1 MRIAAMVPGFALLLA
16 IGGQGAGAADTP
28 PDVLL
33 EELTTEVLTDLKL
46 FERGRPGA
54 PARII
59 DLVVPKIL
67 PLLDLDRMTQM
78 AMGRN
83 WRIAAPGQKL
93 LLIAEFRTLLVR
105 TYSTA
110 LLSFRDHAIV
120 YRKLRMQPED
130 TQVTV
135 KSDMT
140 QTGRE
145 RLSIDYDMERT
156 AAGWKVYDIKLAGV
170 SLVTTY
176 RDSFAEEVR
185 QGGVDGLIRSLS
197 NKNRRGESKL
207 RTPVK
212 SLRDFSLLMYAYVY
226 SAAQRGNQ
234 PEPMHALIPSHGK
247 GSGNI
252 DHGPCDI
259 TKLSKLSGQDTRCA
273 IVSTL

>member
-16 IGGQGAGAADTP
+16 IGAQSAGAADTP

-67 PLLDLDRMTQM
+67 PLLDLDRMT
-78 AMGRN
+78 
-83 WRIAAPGQKL
+83 
-93 LLIAEFRTLLVR
+93 
-105 TYSTA
+105 
-110 LLSFRDHAIV
+110 
-120 YRKLRMQPED
+120 
-130 TQVTV
+130 
-135 KSDMT
+135 
-140 QTGRE
+140 
-145 RLSIDYDMERT
+145 
-156 AAGWKVYDIKLAGV
+156 
-170 SLVTTY
+170 
-176 RDSFAEEVR
+176 
-185 QGGVDGLIRSLS
+185 S

-252 DHGPCDI
+252 NHGPCDI
-259 TKLSKLSGQDTRCA
+259 TKLSKLSRQDARYA
-273 IVSTL
+273 IVGTL